1 MDRYTNP
8 IWIFNNSRLCKII
21 VIATV
26 LVGLTS
32 YRATQGEYLALA
44 PDRADRLS
52 HAFQCPTVLPDL
64 TSTTCT
70 NYAAQYA
77 AALADL
83 QKAHMAADVAYRA
96 WYECEHGGRQSP
108 VLPERSQSE
117 IPSADFSV
125 LVEQP

>member
-8 IWIFNNSRLCKII
+8 IWTFDISQSFKIMI
-21 VIATV
+21 IATV
-26 LVGLTS
+26 LIGLTS
-32 YRATQGEYLALA
+32 YRATQGEYLAPA
-44 PDRADRLS
+44 PGQADRLS
-52 HAFQCPTVLPDL
+52 HTFHCPKVLPDFS
-64 TSTTCT
+64 STTCT

-96 WYECEHGGRQSP
+96 WYECEYGGRQSP
-108 VLPERSQSE
+108 TLTERSGGGS
-117 IPSADFSV
+117 SFADFSV